1 MYRLVV
7 KCVKQKNE
15 RTKNGREH
23 SERNEQPKDLQ
34 VNGKQLRVECHCEPG
49 NEDWDPLARFP
60 IIRRGNESN
69 VGKLKLISKT
79 TTNNKLEQKL
89 IGKCSRTLPSKAVP
103 GRHSFESDDKQSPKV
118 DFSQ

>member
-69 VGKLKLISKT
+69 VGKLKLMSKT
-79 TTNNKLEQKL
+79 PAQLEQKL
-89 IGKCSRTLPSKAVP
+89 
-103 GRHSFESDDKQSPKV
+103 
-118 DFSQ
+118 